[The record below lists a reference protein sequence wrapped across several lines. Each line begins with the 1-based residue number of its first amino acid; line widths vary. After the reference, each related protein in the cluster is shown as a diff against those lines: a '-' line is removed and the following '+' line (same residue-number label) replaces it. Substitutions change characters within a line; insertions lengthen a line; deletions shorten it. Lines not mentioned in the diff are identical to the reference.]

1 MAKEVVATIKLQ
13 IEAGQA
19 SPAPPVGPALGQH
32 NVAIMDFVRQ
42 FNDKTGKMEAGTII
56 PVIITVFKD
65 RSFTFVLK
73 SPPASYLLKKA
84 CGIAKGSG
92 TPNQEKVGKVT
103 QKQLEEIAKM
113 KMPDL
118 NGIEAAFQILSE
130 LPEVKI
136 IALSMYCDRRFVIN
150 MLKAGAH
157 GYLLKDC
164 AFEELSQAIRVVMEN
179 KTYLSAGVAEIIVKE
194 YVQPEPP
201 PEQTAFSTLTPR
213 EREVLQLV
221 AEGKSTSQIG
231 ELLYIGVKTV
241 ETHRWQIMQKL
252 GIKNIAQLTKYAI
265 REGLTPLEA

>member
-1 MAKEVVATIKLQ
+1 MGIRIIIADDHQILRQGLKKLLKREPDMEVVA
-13 IEAGQA
+13 EAETGRRTVTLA
-19 SPAPPVGPALGQH
+19 RELNPHV
-32 NVAIMDFVRQ
+32 VIMD
-42 FNDKTGKMEAGTII
+42 
-56 PVIITVFKD
+56 VI
-65 RSFTFVLK
+65 
-73 SPPASYLLKKA
+73 
-84 CGIAKGSG
+84 
-92 TPNQEKVGKVT
+92 
-103 QKQLEEIAKM
+103 
-113 KMPDL
+113 MPDL
-118 NGIEAAFQILSE
+118 NGVEASYQILLE
-130 LPEVKI
+130 LPDVKI

-157 GYLLKDC
+157 GYLLKEC
-164 AFEELSQAIRVVMEN
+164 AFEELSQAIRLVMEN

-231 ELLYIGVKTV
+231 EFLFIGVKTV

-265 REGLTPLEA
+265 REGLTPLEM